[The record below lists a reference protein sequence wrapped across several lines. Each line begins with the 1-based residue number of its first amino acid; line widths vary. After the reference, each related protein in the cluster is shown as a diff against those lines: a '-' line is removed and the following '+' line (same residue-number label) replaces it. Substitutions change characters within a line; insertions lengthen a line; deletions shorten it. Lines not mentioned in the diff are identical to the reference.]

1 MGKTSWEDFRTY
13 LPLWVSVF
21 RWGMFMILRLL
32 PVLFYRVIR
41 APKKARGN
49 VEEGSRLYTKDD
61 ITAIIPVYQPPPS
74 FMKTIESLVSNGVPI
89 ILVVADITCLEKVT
103 DMTKHLPQVVIIPE
117 TAPGKRSAMATGLR
131 HVTSRLT
138 FFVDDDIQWCD
149 TACEYLLNAFNHDE
163 KIKGVGCAH
172 TARKEGWCDVQ
183 MIMADMRLSIRTL
196 ELLATSVADRGAS
209 CISGRTACYVTD
221 FLQEDQFYEE
231 FLNEQFL
238 GLRVVS
244 GDDKFLTRYVMKK
257 GGKIW
262 HQAGSKCVLST
273 SFERGPKF
281 FKQLLRWSRNTWRSD
296 ITCLFIERKVW
307 FNNPF
312 TAIVM
317 FDKMVTPF
325 FLIYGL
331 FYIPIQAIVTKQL
344 TLFVGWLVWLIVSR
358 SLRIIYY
365 LVFNPWHVI
374 FIPFFIMFQY
384 VQAVVRIWALLT
396 LYERGWGTR
405 DITFKGNT
413 IERGN
418 AEDDDKNEVEAQNAD
433 APVEVTP
440 IHLVDVP
447 LTPIPQAKTP
457 EAKTPE
463 AKTPEAYYKDK
474 LAEKMG

>member
-1 MGKTSWEDFRTY
+1 MAATWQDFRTY

-21 RWGMFMILRLL
+21 RWGMFVILRLL

-41 APKKARGN
+41 APKKPRGN
-49 VEEGSRLYTKDD
+49 VEDGNAHYTRED

-74 FMKTIESLVSNGVPI
+74 FMKTIDSLVSNGVPK
-89 ILVVADITCLEKVT
+89 ILVVADVTCVEKVSE
-103 DMTKHLPQVVIIPE
+103 MTKHLEQVVIIPE
-117 TAPGKRSAMATGLR
+117 TAPGKRSAMASGLR
-131 HVTSRLT
+131 HVTSKLT

-149 TACEYLLNAFNHDE
+149 TACEYLLNAFNHDD

-172 TARKEGWCDVQ
+172 TARKEGCFDIQ
-183 MIMADMRLSIRTL
+183 MILADMRLSVRTL

-221 FLQEDQFYEE
+221 FLQEDSFYEE
-231 FLNEQFL
+231 FLNEKFL

-307 FNNPF
+307 VNNPF
-312 TAIVM
+312 TAVVM
-317 FDKMVTPF
+317 FDKMITPF

-331 FYIPIQAIVTKQL
+331 FYVPIQAIVDKQL

-358 SLRIIYY
+358 SLRLIYY
-365 LVFNPWHVI
+365 FVFNPGHVI
-374 FIPFFIMFQY
+374 LIPFFIMFQY
-384 VQAVVRIWALLT
+384 VQAIVRIWALLT

-413 IERGN
+413 IERGEDKEN
-418 AEDDDKNEVEAQNAD
+418 EAEKKVAD
-433 APVEVTP
+433 TAPLETVEVP
-440 IHLVDVP
+440 MEPAQPELDEVP
-447 LTPIPQAKTP
+447 LTPPVQAKTP
-457 EAKTPE
+457 EM
-463 AKTPEAYYKDK
+463 YYKEK
-474 LAEKMG
+474 LAEKAGTSNA